1 MKRYLALFLSLVMIL
16 CALPLA
22 IAEDVE
28 NPYED
33 DGIVIYRDADGNVID
48 LGGMEI
54 TVCDWWSSD
63 WHDDEPTTAAGEA
76 TYDYRTWL
84 EETYNFK
91 IVQRNATTWN
101 DSPSDFTNFATTGGD
116 ENYVWILRAGAYL
129 APFKAGLFY
138 DLSTLDCLNFSDEKW
153 NGTITSLLSKDG
165 GIYGMRP
172 EKAEPRKGV
181 FFNKRLLNDAGVD
194 PEEIYDLQ
202 AKGEWTWEAFEALCE
217 KLTRDTD
224 NDGVIDR
231 YAMMSFSSHLLP
243 AALVS
248 NGAGFVQVDEN
259 GKYYNAAETDAFLE
273 AMNWVM
279 DMVSKYE
286 MKAPEGAEWNY
297 FESAFINGEVA
308 LQVHEDYFAGSLANM
323 EDDYGFVF
331 FPKGPRAKTYLYAP
345 SDNIMVIPACYDAD
359 RAWKIAF
366 AYNLFTNPTPGYT
379 DSDDWKNGY
388 YQKYR
393 DERAVD
399 ETITMMREPEHQFV
413 WYSDMVTGY
422 DLGSQYIWDVYAQA
436 TTPAEKAESMR
447 GTWQAYIDEANA
459 N

>member
-1 MKRYLALFLSLVMIL
+1 M
-16 CALPLA
+16 
-22 IAEDVE
+22 
-28 NPYED
+28 
-33 DGIVIYRDADGNVID
+33 DG
-48 LGGMEI
+48 
-54 TVCDWWSSD
+54 
-63 WHDDEPTTAAGEA
+63 
-76 TYDYRTWL
+76 
-84 EETYNFK
+84 
-91 IVQRNATTWN
+91 
-101 DSPSDFTNFATTGGD
+101 
-116 ENYVWILRAGAYL
+116 
-129 APFKAGLFY
+129 
-138 DLSTLDCLNFSDEKW
+138 
-153 NGTITSLLSKDG
+153 
-165 GIYGMRP
+165 
-172 EKAEPRKGV
+172 
-181 FFNKRLLNDAGVD
+181 
-194 PEEIYDLQ
+194 
-202 AKGEWTWEAFEALCE
+202 EAFEALCE

-231 YAMMSFSSHLLP
+231 YAMMSFSSHLIP

-331 FPKGPRAKTYLYAP
+331 FPKGPRAETYLYAP

-393 DERAVD
+393 DERAVY
-399 ETITMMREPEHQFV
+399 ETITMKINVATGKICIAGQFMYRKDHNPVILCLDLTTHQRNIGIIILAFKSFSFQ
-413 WYSDMVTGY
+413 WKLFSSPLCRYRLSSDCLAVHSLHTRMVLRDHLILHHRLY
-422 DLGSQYIWDVYAQA
+422 RLYRPVIHGSIRPHQRFFIKVAVKIVIIITVFSVYRLC
-436 TTPAEKAESMR
+436 SLR
-447 GTWQAYIDEANA
+447 N
-459 N
+459 

>member
-63 WHDDEPTTAAGEA
+63 WHDDEPTT
-76 TYDYRTWL
+76 
-84 EETYNFK
+84 
-91 IVQRNATTWN
+91 
-101 DSPSDFTNFATTGGD
+101 GGD

-138 DLSTLDCLNFSDEKW
+138 DLSTLDCLDFSDEKW
-153 NGTITSLLSKDG
+153 NGTVTGLLSKDG

-308 LQVHEDYFAGSLANM
+308 LQVHEDYFATMASCSS
-323 EDDYGFVF
+323 
-331 FPKGPRAKTYLYAP
+331 PRARAP
-345 SDNIMVIPACYDAD
+345 RPTSTRLLTISWSSRLATTQ
-359 RAWKIAF
+359 IARGR
-366 AYNLFTNPTPGYT
+366 LPSLTTSSPTPPPAT
-379 DSDDWKNGY
+379 P
-388 YQKYR
+388 
-393 DERAVD
+393 
-399 ETITMMREPEHQFV
+399 T
-413 WYSDMVTGY
+413 
-422 DLGSQYIWDVYAQA
+422 A
-436 TTPAEKAESMR
+436 TTGRTATIRSTATSAPWTRPSP
-447 GTWQAYIDEANA
+447 
-459 N
+459 

>member
-1 MKRYLALFLSLVMIL
+1 
-16 CALPLA
+16 
-22 IAEDVE
+22 
-28 NPYED
+28 
-33 DGIVIYRDADGNVID
+33 
-48 LGGMEI
+48 
-54 TVCDWWSSD
+54 
-63 WHDDEPTTAAGEA
+63 
-76 TYDYRTWL
+76 
-84 EETYNFK
+84 
-91 IVQRNATTWN
+91 
-101 DSPSDFTNFATTGGD
+101 
-116 ENYVWILRAGAYL
+116 
-129 APFKAGLFY
+129 
-138 DLSTLDCLNFSDEKW
+138 
-153 NGTITSLLSKDG
+153 
-165 GIYGMRP
+165 
-172 EKAEPRKGV
+172 
-181 FFNKRLLNDAGVD
+181 
-194 PEEIYDLQ
+194 
-202 AKGEWTWEAFEALCE
+202 
-217 KLTRDTD
+217 
-224 NDGVIDR
+224 
-231 YAMMSFSSHLLP
+231 MMSFSSHLLP

-422 DLGSQYIWDVYAQA
+422 DIGSQYIWDVYAQA

>member
-1 MKRYLALFLSLVMIL
+1 MERSFGSKYGKWIALTAVVLALVLWFVLSGG
-16 CALPLA
+16 
-22 IAEDVE
+22 VE
-28 NPYED
+28 NYRAKYE
-33 DGIVIYRDADGNVID
+33 GYD
-48 LGGMEI
+48 LTQQIGDIGRSSTYSLYLRAHEGSPNA
-54 TVCDWWSSD
+54 SSD
-63 WHDDEPTTAAGEA
+63 VSIPLVTVDSDGVTA
-76 TYDYRTWL
+76 
-84 EETYNFK
+84 
-91 IVQRNATTWN
+91 Q
-101 DSPSDFTNFATTGGD
+101 
-116 ENYVWILRAGAYL
+116 
-129 APFKAGLFY
+129 
-138 DLSTLDCLNFSDEKW
+138 
-153 NGTITSLLSKDG
+153 KDG
-165 GIYGMRP
+165 LLMQSGSSATFAVTVP
-172 EKAEPRKGV
+172 ETG
-181 FFNKRLLNDAGVD
+181 FYNIRL
-194 PEEIYDLQ
+194 
-202 AKGEWTWEAFEALCE
+202 K
-217 KLTRDTD
+217 
-224 NDGVIDR
+224 
-231 YAMMSFSSHLLP
+231 
-243 AALVS
+243 
-248 NGAGFVQVDEN
+248 VDEN

-331 FPKGPRAKTYLYAP
+331 FPKGPRAETYLYAP

>member
-138 DLSTLDCLNFSDEKW
+138 DLSTLDCLDFSDEKW
-153 NGTITSLLSKDG
+153 NGTVTGLLSKDG

-308 LQVHEDYFAGSLANM
+308 LQVHEDYFAGSLANAAERM
-323 EDDYGFVF
+323 HVARRFRPAGGVHRSV
-331 FPKGPRAKTYLYAP
+331 RARV
-345 SDNIMVIPACYDAD
+345 S
-359 RAWKIAF
+359 RAA
-366 AYNLFTNPTPGYT
+366 AGHVALRQGVR
-379 DSDDWKNGY
+379 GHGL
-388 YQKYR
+388 
-393 DERAVD
+393 RA
-399 ETITMMREPEHQFV
+399 RCLHP
-413 WYSDMVTGY
+413 
-422 DLGSQYIWDVYAQA
+422 
-436 TTPAEKAESMR
+436 
-447 GTWQAYIDEANA
+447 
-459 N
+459 